1 MNNELTY
8 RFEDEIILIKGNGD
22 YSLNAVYEL
31 IGEVIQEAETLEK
44 ISILYDARGATAGRS
59 NTEVRQFVSDIAS
72 HWPGRIH
79 SLATVVSSDDRH
91 ALARLGSLYAKVKGC
106 EVEYFRDIK
115 AAKQWIAETI
125 ETPPGEDDPLSGTN
139 N

>member
-31 IGEVIQEAETLEK
+31 IGEVMQEAETLEK
-44 ISILYDARGATAGRS
+44 ISILYDAREATAGRS

-72 HWPGRIH
+72 HWPGRIYCI
-79 SLATVVSSDDRH
+79 ATVVSSDLRYER
-91 ALARLGSLYAKVKGC
+91 ARLGKLLARVKGC
-106 EVEYFRDIK
+106 ETEYFRDIK
-115 AAKQWIAETI
+115 LAKRWIAEKNKK
-125 ETPPGEDDPLSGTN
+125 PPSRNDQPSRG
-139 N
+139 